1 MSRIIETNNF
11 ALKCK
16 IKCIV
21 FDSFLKIG
29 NSLIYNL
36 EEANPLHIQRIHFKT
51 TGIILLI
58 TFLIQCSHNEQ
69 IKEQPT
75 ESNQNLP
82 QTENII
88 SETKIKKVDS
98 TKKTFTLNDLYY
110 SAIAKTERIAI
121 KKEAIVQA
129 EARRD
134 SFFANFFPSLAFRY
148 QQFVTTPNH
157 AEHDRNIRNR
167 NNIINAYSNEAYNTN
182 ISTPYDIGNSSI
194 GGSGS
199 PTVTSP
205 LVRPGARLVL
215 HIPIMTGL
223 NEWANYKSS
232 KHEVKLRLLELKHDS
247 GRMFLEIAQ
256 AYFNL
261 LQLESNLQTK
271 KDILEFTKESK
282 KEITRRVSL
291 GRNKP
296 SELTNITAQIAKLEA
311 EILGITDTLSQMR
324 DTLSFLTGL
333 DSEFKVEAINELPLN
348 FEIEQAEKT
357 VENRN
362 DVNAAKL
369 NLEIAKSEVLK
380 AYGGHLPT
388 ASVDTFYTFPSG
400 NAANTARKDLVNQ
413 FIVQIPLIS
422 MGTITAAVKQAE
434 SVKRQAELQLTQ
446 SVRFAREEVR
456 KAYNSYA
463 NSKMAEESYLAAL
476 NAMENN
482 YEVVKRDYFR
492 KSATSLDL
500 LNAQIALK
508 NAKEDLS
515 RTLLQKQLNLV
526 WLKVAIGKYP
536 EDLENKS
543 E

>member
-1 MSRIIETNNF
+1 M
-11 ALKCK
+11 KCF
-16 IKCIV
+16 ILV
-21 FDSFLKIG
+21 GEPSGD
-29 NSLIYNL
+29 
-36 EEANPLHIQRIHFKT
+36 IHAAE
-51 TGIILLI
+51 L
-58 TFLIQCSHNEQ
+58 
-69 IKEQPT
+69 IKELSALNNEIKIAGWGGKNMQ
-75 ESNQNLP
+75 SAGA
-82 QTENII
+82 NILVPI
-88 SETKIKKVDS
+88 EK
-98 TKKTFTLNDLYY
+98 
-110 SAIAKTERIAI
+110 
-121 KKEAIVQA
+121 
-129 EARRD
+129 
-134 SFFANFFPSLAFRY
+134 LAFMG
-148 QQFVTTPNH
+148 FWEVIK
-157 AEHDRNIRNR
+157 NIFK
-167 NNIINAYSNEAYNTN
+167 IFSLFKKA
-182 ISTPYDIGNSSI
+182 
-194 GGSGS
+194 
-199 PTVTSP
+199 
-205 LVRPGARLVL
+205 
-215 HIPIMTGL
+215 
-223 NEWANYKSS
+223 
-232 KHEVKLRLLELKHDS
+232 
-247 GRMFLEIAQ
+247 
-256 AYFNL
+256 
-261 LQLESNLQTK
+261 K

-282 KEITRRVSL
+282 KEITRRVGL

-333 DSEFKVEAINELPLN
+333 DSEFKVKAINELPLD

-357 VENRN
+357 VENRY

-400 NAANTARKDLVNQ
+400 HTANTAKKDLVNQ
-413 FIVQIPLIS
+413 FIVQVPLIS

-434 SVKRQAELQLTQ
+434 SVRRQAELQLTQ